1 MEEIT
6 LHKFDFSH
14 NMIHKIDEK
23 ELNRRLKL
31 ISPCVEKER
40 EIIKMKDYGNPINQS
55 FSWTY
60 KEGDVVGTV
69 SFDGISVEDRPAEN
83 GGWYMK
89 QVAEKVGEFLT
100 LHGFAYYGFY
110 KPSLEEV
117 LSQLPAELFD
127 EEKLAGRKL
136 YFTNKMISE
145 DLNTAML
152 NQNYHIA
159 RTSIYIDK
167 L

>member
-1 MEEIT
+1 MEETT
-6 LHKFDFSH
+6 LHKFDYSH
-14 NMIHKIDEK
+14 NMIQKIDEK
-23 ELNRRLKL
+23 ELSRRLKL
-31 ISPCVEKER
+31 ISPCVQKER
-40 EIIKMKDYGNPINQS
+40 EIVKMEKYGDPIKQS
-55 FSWTY
+55 FSWSY

-69 SFDGISVEDRPAEN
+69 SFDGISVRDRPAEG
-83 GGWYMK
+83 GGWYLK
-89 QVAEKVGEFLT
+89 QVADKVGEFLT
-100 LHGFAYYGFY
+100 LHGFGYYGFY
-110 KPSLEEV
+110 KPSIEEV

-159 RTSIYIDK
+159 KTMVYIDK
-167 L
+167 S